1 MTAIVSIRRSQRI
14 NSAYSRRSPRNASI
28 SPVTSH
34 FFVKQSLKKKKKK
47 SVPKDIIFKRLRT
60 RHVIMKKA
68 PVFSKRNNNMSKLR
82 ELCTFAMTSAGTI
95 TSTKIP
101 SVRRSPRLAS
111 NYVRR
116 SPRLAVMTC

>member
-14 NSAYSRRSPRNASI
+14 NSAYSRRSPRIASV

-34 FFVKQSLKKKKKK
+34 FFVKQSLKKKKK
-47 SVPKDIIFKRLRT
+47 SVPKDMVFKRLRT
-60 RHVIMKKA
+60 RHIIMKKA
-68 PVFSKRNNNMSKLR
+68 PVSSKMNNNVSRLR
-82 ELCTFAMTSAGTI
+82 ELCTFAMTSARTI
-95 TSTKIP
+95 TSKKIP

>member
-14 NSAYSRRSPRNASI
+14 NSAYSRRSPRNTSV

-34 FFVKQSLKKKKKK
+34 FFVKQSLKKKK
-47 SVPKDIIFKRLRT
+47 SVPKDMVFKRLRT
-60 RHVIMKKA
+60 RHIIMKKA
-68 PVFSKRNNNMSKLR
+68 PVFSKRNNNTSKLR
-82 ELCTFAMTSAGTI
+82 ELCTFAMTPARTI
-95 TSTKIP
+95 ASTKIP
-101 SVRRSPRLAS
+101 GVRRSPRLAS

>member
-14 NSAYSRRSPRNASI
+14 NSAYSRRSPRNASV

-34 FFVKQSLKKKKKK
+34 FFVKQSLKKKKK
-47 SVPKDIIFKRLRT
+47 SVPKDMVFKRLRT
-60 RHVIMKKA
+60 RHIIMKKA

-82 ELCTFAMTSAGTI
+82 ELCTFAMTPARTI
-95 TSTKIP
+95 ASTKIP

>member
-14 NSAYSRRSPRNASI
+14 NSAYSRRSPRIASV

-34 FFVKQSLKKKKKK
+34 FFVKQSLKKKTA
-47 SVPKDIIFKRLRT
+47 PKDMVFKRLRT

-68 PVFSKRNNNMSKLR
+68 PVFSKRNNNVSRLR
-82 ELCTFAMTSAGTI
+82 ELCTFAMTSARTI
-95 TSTKIP
+95 ASTKIP